1 MQLDRLDELAND
13 AFAGRVV
20 RKDLVRQV
28 KVGANVPVYVLE
40 FLLGKY
46 CASDVPSSIEAGLAV
61 VNQTLRENF
70 IRPDESE
77 LAKARVKQKGEYRL
91 IDKVDVRLLAREDKF
106 WAHLQNFNDKF
117 VHVPENLVYKYDRL
131 LQGGAWCQLDLLY
144 NAAEDEAQKRPFY
157 IRALKPIQVA
167 AFDLDEFVA
176 GRRGFGRDDWLDL
189 VVRTIGLE
197 PGELDLRGKLLALCR
212 LVPMAERN
220 FNLIELGPWGTGK
233 SFVYRESNPNSILV
247 SGGKVTV
254 AQLFVNLS
262 TGRVGLLGTWDT
274 VAFDE
279 VAGLQMSDG
288 TVVNMLK
295 DFMESGS
302 FARGREEVPAEASV
316 VLVGN
321 TSRPHSDLVREA
333 HLFADLPP
341 MMIDVA
347 FLDRLHYYLPGWEV
361 PKLEARLFTS
371 HFGFVSDYFAEALRQ
386 LRKQSHVRAIDTE
399 FALGSHLSAR
409 DEKAVRKTVSGLLKI
424 LHPHGEWTRA
434 ELREYLE
441 FALEGRRRVKEQL
454 KKLAAHDYA
463 KTAFSYVERDTGYE
477 SWVEVPEQPDDI
489 RSALDAEMAGS
500 DVGDG
505 VGVAAG
511 AAAGV
516 AGEAASPG
524 GPPLVACTGEIIAGG
539 ESKWVEFKQTGR
551 VNLHTGLRDQVIEQM
566 VVKTVAG
573 FMNADGGTL
582 LIGVSDTGE
591 VTGIE
596 ADLKTFG
603 KRQNTDGFAVWLNTL
618 LDNKLGLSAAA
629 AAEFRFEPFPTGT
642 VCRVDVTAG
651 AEPTFV
657 TGSTGDADLYVR
669 LNNATRLLNTAEALN
684 YVRTRW
690 R

>member
-1 MQLDRLDELAND
+1 MMQLDQLDELANEL
-13 AFAGRVV
+13 FAGRVV

-61 VNQTLRENF
+61 VNQTLQDNF

-91 IDKVDVRLLAREDKF
+91 IDKVDVRLLASEDKF

-117 VHVPENLVYKYDRL
+117 VHIPENLVYKYNRL

-144 NAAEDEAQKRPFY
+144 NPAEEELHKRPFF

-176 GRRGFGRDDWLDL
+176 GRRQFSRDTWLDL
-189 VVRTIGLE
+189 VTRSIGLE
-197 PGELDLRGKLLALCR
+197 PREMDLRGKLLALCR

-262 TGRVGLLGTWDT
+262 TGRVGLLGNWDA

-295 DFMESGS
+295 DYMESGS
-302 FARGREEVPAEASV
+302 FARGKEEVPAEASV

-361 PKLEARLFTS
+361 PKLESRLFTN

-386 LRKQSHVRAIDTE
+386 LRKQSFVRAIDSE
-399 FALGSHLSAR
+399 FGLGSHLSAR

-463 KTAFSYVERDTGYE
+463 KTAFSYVERDTGHEY
-477 SWVEVPEQPDDI
+477 WVEVPEQPDNI
-489 RSALDAEMAGS
+489 HANLDAE
-500 DVGDG
+500 
-505 VGVAAG
+505 AAG
-511 AAAGV
+511 AAETESG
-516 AGEAASPG
+516 GSPRLAALATSTEE
-524 GPPLVACTGEIIAGG
+524 VIAAG

-551 VNLHTGLRDQVIEQM
+551 VNLHTKQRDEVIEQQ
-566 VVKTVAG
+566 VVKAVAG
-573 FMNADGGTL
+573 FMNAEGGTL
-582 LIGVSDTGE
+582 LIGVSDSGE

-596 ADLKTFG
+596 TDLKTLG
-603 KRQNTDGFAVWLNTL
+603 QKQNTDGFAVWLNNL
-618 LDNKLGLSAAA
+618 LDNKLGLTAAA
-629 AAEFRFEPFPTGT
+629 RVKFRFDEYSTGT
-642 VCRVDVTAG
+642 VCRVDVSRG
-651 AEPTFV
+651 PDPTFV
-657 TGSTGDADLYVR
+657 TGSKGGSSLYVR
-669 LNNATRLLNTAEALN
+669 LNNVTRLLNTAEALD
-684 YVRTRW
+684 YVQNRW
-690 R
+690 P